1 MLIFLENCESIP
13 AGTVGKVLSA
23 LTNMV
28 KDSEIRKSL
37 VENDG
42 IWKVL
47 ASAISRVDHKRDEGS
62 FDLRF
67 VIKISMLLKIK
78 NIALIFLDSFI
89 I

>member
-1 MLIFLENCESIP
+1 MVQNISEKDNEKFLISLLDFFLENCESIP

-67 VIKISMLLKIK
+67 VIEI
-78 NIALIFLDSFI
+78 
-89 I
+89 

>member
-1 MLIFLENCESIP
+1 
-13 AGTVGKVLSA
+13 
-23 LTNMV
+23 MV

>member
-1 MLIFLENCESIP
+1 
-13 AGTVGKVLSA
+13 
-23 LTNMV
+23 MV

-67 VIKISMLLKIK
+67 DIKY
-78 NIALIFLDSFI
+78 
-89 I
+89 